1 MIKKVTLRP
10 LNILINRLYSFSQ
23 VGLGTLKG
31 TVRDEVSKEPLPY
44 SKVLIKQNG
53 NTKGNALTDFDG
65 KFQINAVQPGSY
77 TVEVRN
83 AEGYQPQEITDVLIS
98 SDKTTS

>member
-1 MIKKVTLRP
+1 MTVFFFYIYPLEKKDFKNQFIYTMIKKLHYVLLTFL
-10 LNILINRLYSFSQ
+10 LIGSYSFSQ

-53 NTKGNALTDFDG
+53 KHKGNALTDFDG
-65 KFQINAVQPGSY
+65 KFQINAVQL
-77 TVEVRN
+77 VH
-83 AEGYQPQEITDVLIS
+83 
-98 SDKTTS
+98 TS